1 MGWVGDVDPC
11 VKGRRLPHGSPAKE
25 LCQQRADMSTIT
37 QDRNVQGNKSYPFYF
52 LRRSF
57 NHALL
62 SSPASTALTLA
73 PVTSH
78 LDNPNSSPGCSP
90 VPSLH
95 LLSQRL
101 PSNMEGHL
109 CLSWNSAWRRR
120 VLIATLSLCLW
131 LSALSSYVLAT
142 PVTPHL
148 HR

>member
-1 MGWVGDVDPC
+1 MGDGSLGERPLPATWLTS
-11 VKGRRLPHGSPAKE
+11 KGALSAEGHIT
-25 LCQQRADMSTIT
+25 MSTIT
-37 QDRNVQGNKSYPFYF
+37 QGRNVQGNKSSPFYF
-52 LRRSF
+52 LHQSF

-78 LDNPNSSPGCSP
+78 LGNPDSSPGGSP

-95 LLSQRL
+95 LHSQSL
-101 PSNMEGHL
+101 PSNMEGHS
-109 CLSWNSAWRRR
+109 CLSWNSAWQRR
-120 VLIATLSLCLW
+120 VLTATPSLCLW